1 MFKHTS
7 TGMAIP
13 NPNLS
18 TSHQRPRAHRASG
31 LYSYAMK
38 TLTSGD
44 LSDMQ
49 FSVGGDFGAAKKF
62 KAHKYP
68 RQSPPRGRHFSQY
81 SFSAGTFL
89 AFAVQCSTRCSTEAW
104 SKRVPRST
112 FPTACPTRLP
122 TCSRYM
128 YSDAVENLTAGNV
141 VPTMRCA
148 DKYDLPELASMCLEF
163 VDTKFV
169 EMNIGECVVML
180 EQAVQWHV
188 EDVVEKCLQ
197 LVKRQSDTVLQT
209 EQFTTISQETLKM
222 ILQSSALTSEEN
234 IVYSAVE
241 RWAMAACKRD
251 NLEPT
256 AVNRRSKLG
265 DALFLVRFP
274 LLTGAQLVAG
284 PGKSGLLLDSELL
297 SIFMHQNGAV
307 ETKLAF
313 STERRSSAAGQAFV
327 QDEVFAQDGGWW
339 QPAKVVGTL
348 QDEVVLTW
356 CASSNEARVAA
367 AKVVRA
373 ADILKSGQL
382 LCCKVRQ
389 PSRVGTYVQRNAEHH
404 HVRFSDGEDAYPCF
418 SQLFFKA
425 DQVSAWKAGRASGL

>member
-62 KAHKYP
+62 KAHKYILSI
-68 RQSPPRGRHFSQY
+68 RSPVFYTMFYGSLVETGPQVDIPDCMPD
-81 SFSAGTFL
+81 
-89 AFAVQCSTRCSTEAW
+89 AFANM
-104 SKRVPRST
+104 
-112 FPTACPTRLP
+112 LP
-122 TCSRYM
+122 LVIRYSYSYM